1 MRENPMRILDS
12 VRRCPTLAKRFWAGV
27 LPGDEPNACWEW
39 RGPGGNN
46 KRSLSVGRYSL
57 SAARVSW
64 FMTTG
69 ELPLGGRF
77 VFVCGNPDCVRPS
90 HLAWGMSARTAKR
103 LSEQSNGVAPV
114 GGPRVPAETRPR
126 DPRLQLVIPEEQCRL
141 AG

>member
-1 MRENPMRILDS
+1 MRILDS
-12 VRRCPTLAKRFWAGV
+12 VRRCPTLVSRFWAGV
-27 LPGDEPNACWEW
+27 LPGNEPNACWEW
-39 RGPGGNN
+39 RGPRGSN

-64 FMTTG
+64 FVATG

-103 LSEQSNGVAPV
+103 FSELSNGTMRPV
-114 GGPRVPAETRPR
+114 GEPRVPAERTPR
-126 DPRLQLVIPEEQCRL
+126 EPRLQLVIPEQPSRA